1 MGQRE
6 TRIILGHDYFAP
18 EHSRPYRLLKGT
30 EWVRKKKFYS
40 RGGKKKK
47 ESIKPVNGAGN
58 LVKGHF

>member
-40 RGGKKKK
+40 RGGKKK